1 MVARQKTPAFG
12 LSRSVVSPVTHPRH
26 GGTAER
32 PGPAA
37 DDSFADVADSGPR
50 RAGPHP
56 SRRCAHPASRSWSPG
71 TSVGAYQRPSFIPG
85 TQPRQRQQSVRG
97 SGGGEHRGRAPEED
111 PSDDT
116 DDGGQAVGAGCRW
129 RAMSLADSG
138 TVGFSPCSDRTAG
151 PCAAPHGAERPLHPN
166 CTSPSQRSQ
175 RNESGKPLTA
185 LRDGPSRWAPGQRRR
200 KRPSGPQPGR

>member
-1 MVARQKTPAFG
+1 MPTSIVPVMRSVQRPSGPSGPEPVLGAGQGARHERTQPDQAAQTADSGEHDAHGWRAETQAVINCGMVARQKTPAFG

-50 RAGPHP
+50 RARPHP

-97 SGGGEHRGRAPEED
+97 SGGGEHRGRANAGGRAPEED

-116 DDGGQAVGAGCRW
+116 DDGGQGRRCGVSMA
-129 RAMSLADSG
+129 
-138 TVGFSPCSDRTAG
+138 
-151 PCAAPHGAERPLHPN
+151 
-166 CTSPSQRSQ
+166 
-175 RNESGKPLTA
+175 
-185 LRDGPSRWAPGQRRR
+185 RDVARR
-200 KRPSGPQPGR
+200 